1 MKKDHR
7 KLRRRPLFAPLLAP
21 VLGGVIVVMM
31 LGVLWTAQSQT
42 TVILVR
48 HADIRETAQGT
59 AVLSDSGV
67 YRAKALAGWLK
78 SSDLSRIYISDYGPT
93 RETAAPTADVT
104 GVALIEFPADDV
116 RGLVKTVSGLRGET
130 VLIVGQ
136 ADTLPRIIEVLA
148 GQNVVVADNDFSG
161 LYIVTDSIL
170 TRARLLK
177 MRYGG

>member
-21 VLGGVIVVMM
+21 LLGGVIVVML

-59 AVLSDSGV
+59 ARLSDTGI
-67 YRAKALAGWLK
+67 YRAKALAGWLET
-78 SSDLSRIYISDYGPT
+78 SDLSRIYVSDYGPT
-93 RETAAPTADVT
+93 RETAAPTAEVT
-104 GVALIEFPADDV
+104 GVAMIEIPADDLG
-116 RGLVKTVSGLRGET
+116 GLVKTVGGLSGET

-136 ADTLPRIIEVLA
+136 AETLPRIIEALA
-148 GQNVVVADNDFSG
+148 GEKVVIEENDYSG
-161 LYIVTDSIL
+161 LYIVTDSVL
-170 TRARLLK
+170 TRARLLE